1 MTRSESGRVLGVDL
15 GDRRIGMAV
24 SDPTGTIAQP
34 LPTLK
39 KRAGKRMPV
48 KAVVELVREHHARA
62 VVLGLPLAPSGE
74 ETEWCRKVRTF
85 GDQVSG
91 RADVG
96 VHYIDERYTSARAER
111 AIKEIGLPRRK
122 RAEKERIDAAAAV
135 LILQAW
141 LDQESRP

>member
-1 MTRSESGRVLGVDL
+1 LIRSESGRVLGIDL
-15 GDRRIGMAV
+15 GDRRIGVALG
-24 SDPTGTIAQP
+24 DPTGTIAQP

-48 KAVVELVREHHARA
+48 QAVVELVRKHHARA

-74 ETEWCRKVRTF
+74 ETDWCRAVRAF

-91 RADVG
+91 RAGVD

-111 AIKEIGLPRRK
+111 AVREMGLPRRK
-122 RAEKERIDAAAAV
+122 RAEKDRIDAGAAV

-141 LDQESRP
+141 LDRESRS